1 MSGLPP
7 TTASKWLE
15 ATDRLNG
22 LRVLHTVSVQASAYG
37 LALAQVAP
45 PETRNPIMEIPK
57 VLPQVELKQ
66 SIVTSDAIGTRREI
80 ADAIVA
86 SDDDSVRALKDK
98 QGQLKAIVIESLTQH
113 FDNDL
118 AKGQD
123 RRVVMQSRG
132 PAGEETRKVFQSTA
146 PAEMTCSAD
155 WRRLATIRLVKRTTV
170 RVGRTSEQLRYFISS
185 LPL

>member
-1 MSGLPP
+1 M
-7 TTASKWLE
+7 
-15 ATDRLNG
+15 
-22 LRVLHTVSVQASAYG
+22 LHTVSVQASAYG

-66 SIVTSDAIGTRREI
+66 AMVTSDAIGTWKEI
-80 ADAIVA
+80 ADPIVA
-86 SDDDSVRALKDK
+86 SGDDSLRAWKDN
-98 QGQLKAIVIESLTQH
+98 QGQLKAIAIESLTQH

-118 AKGQD
+118 ADGQA

-146 PAEMTCSAD
+146 PAELTCSAD